1 MKQLVTGLL
10 VSALL
15 LVGGVPWAMADGKVQ
30 LLQSDKTV
38 TPLGGVGDAAKVTKA
53 TTDAGEDVANDV
65 QKVETRGAAVNIL
78 TATTTTI
85 KSGPGHL
92 NHLIAVGGT
101 MGNVTIY
108 DNTAA
113 SGTVLFGPATPTAGG
128 VIVADIEFSLGL
140 TVVTAAATAI
150 SGSYR

>member
-1 MKQLVTGLL
+1 MALALGLL
-10 VSALL
+10 TQPV
-15 LVGGVPWAMADGKVQ
+15 WAGQMYDSFGAQSPKVI
-30 LLQSDKTV
+30 QSDDTIASEWDEEAGAK
-38 TPLGGVGDAAKVTKA
+38 KVTQA
-53 TTDAGEDVANDV
+53 TTLAGEDVANDV

-78 TATTTTI
+78 TATTTTV

-128 VIVADIEFSLGL
+128 VIAADIEFSVGL
-140 TVVTAAATAI
+140 TVVTSAATAI

>member
-1 MKQLVTGLL
+1 MTKHLGWIGLL
-10 VSALL
+10 LFSLL
-15 LVGGVPWAMADGKVQ
+15 LLASEVFACPERM
-30 LLQSDKTV
+30 SDLTNNACR
-38 TPLGGVGDAAKVTKA
+38 TTEA
-53 TTDAGEDVANDV
+53 TTRAGEDVANDV

-128 VIVADIEFSLGL
+128 VIVADIEFSVGL

>member
-1 MKQLVTGLL
+1 MKQLMTGLL

-15 LVGGVPWAMADGKVQ
+15 LVGGVPWASAEQISLK
-30 LLQSDKTV
+30 QSGGGV
-38 TPLGGVGDAAKVTKA
+38 TPLGGVDDAAKVTKA

-78 TATTTTI
+78 TATTTTV

-128 VIVADIEFSLGL
+128 VIAADIEFSVGL